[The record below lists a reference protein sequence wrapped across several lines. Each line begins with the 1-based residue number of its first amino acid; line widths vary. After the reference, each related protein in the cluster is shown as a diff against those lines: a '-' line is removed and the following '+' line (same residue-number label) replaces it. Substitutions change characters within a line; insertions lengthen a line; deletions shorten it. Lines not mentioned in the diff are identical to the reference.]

1 MNNNAKILIEGDYI
15 DSFVYSGVL
24 FLINSDLVLKAYSWD
39 RIFDHSISEVKFF
52 NKITL
57 KNYAKGNLLTIPDEF
72 KKTYSISIDT
82 LSELELCSKE
92 LSVWPSDIN
101 IYRNRFYVASEYG
114 VDSLDFDWRNGAIS
128 KISPANRI
136 FDQMSFKLATNSFY
150 RLAIAA
156 GKSGVISVIPDKKYV
171 KRSNVNQIID
181 EPCSDCQWQNN
192 SLIANTDNGQYMAS
206 FLGIPKKLD
215 FYGTDNEYWTKVN
228 ELKKSP
234 PKILSNSTI
243 NGNKIVSS
251 WFAGNSIFKVT
262 EDMKV
267 YLHDVNKDQ
276 EYEEVNLG
284 SELSTLQYFKAQ
296 SSPFGTIMEIGD
308 NLKFFT
314 GNEYKTIDDEVVN
327 WRLFPKSTNYL
338 NHLHVIK
345 DDFLS
350 VSLFDM
356 PNKIKDNKF
365 GYSKEIKFE
374 D

>member
-1 MNNNAKILIEGDYI
+1 MSNHVKILIEGDYI
-15 DSFVYSGVL
+15 NSFVYSGVL
-24 FLINSDLVLKAYSWD
+24 FLINSDLILKAYSWD
-39 RIFDHSISEVKFF
+39 RIFDYSISEIKLFHK
-52 NKITL
+52 NRL
-57 KNYAKGNLLTIPDEF
+57 KDYSKGNVLTIPEEL
-72 KKTYSISIDT
+72 KKTYSISIEK

-92 LSVWPSDIN
+92 LLVWPSDIN
-101 IYRNRFYVASEYG
+101 IYKNRFYVASEYG
-114 VDSLDFDWRNGAIS
+114 VDALDFDWSNGAIS
-128 KISPANRI
+128 KFSTANRI
-136 FDQMSFKLATNSFY
+136 FDQMSFKLATNSYY

-181 EPCSDCQWQNN
+181 EACADCQWQNN

-206 FLGIPKKLD
+206 FLGIPKKID
-215 FYGTDNEYWTKVN
+215 FYGIDSEYWAKVK
-228 ELKKSP
+228 EIKKSP
-234 PKILSNSTI
+234 PKINTSSTI
-243 NGNKIVSS
+243 HGNKIVSS
-251 WFAGNSIFKVT
+251 WFAGNKIFKVT
-262 EDMKV
+262 ENKKL
-267 YLHDVNKDQ
+267 YLHELNKPQ
-276 EYEEVNLG
+276 EYEEVELG
-284 SELSTLQYFKAQ
+284 AELSTLQYFRAQ

-314 GNEYKTIDDEVVN
+314 GSEYKTIDDEVVN

-356 PNKIKDNKF
+356 PSQAQENKF
-365 GYSKEIKFE
+365 GYPKQIKLE